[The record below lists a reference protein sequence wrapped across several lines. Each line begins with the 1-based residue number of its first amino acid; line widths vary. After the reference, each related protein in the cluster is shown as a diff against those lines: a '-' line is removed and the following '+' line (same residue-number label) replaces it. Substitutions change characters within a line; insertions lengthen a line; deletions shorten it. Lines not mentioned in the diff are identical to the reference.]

1 MDLSIH
7 LQLLIRSLHVVV
19 LLLVLSQLSS
29 VRCAFGKHQDNLHLN
44 RLCCTS
50 ESSMTGWQALLPSP
64 HGQWYLMCPCPSAAH
79 TKALIKSFSSFIS
92 QMSLGY
98 GDFSLTSVSWL
109 VTLTLFPQ
117 LLPFLFC
124 NACLICCLFTICLL
138 VYYVSPDLKGHK
150 SRNYAILVPY

>member
-7 LQLLIRSLHVVV
+7 LQLLICSLHVVV

-50 ESSMTGWQALLPSP
+50 ESSVTGWQALLPSP

-79 TKALIKSFSSFIS
+79 TKAVIKSFSSFIS
-92 QMSLGY
+92 QMSLDY
-98 GDFSLTSVSWL
+98 EDFSLTSVSWL
-109 VTLTLFPQ
+109 VTLTLLPQ
-117 LLPFLFC
+117 FLPFFFVMPVSFVV
-124 NACLICCLFTICLL
+124 ACLLCLTRLEGPQKQELCYSCSLLNHGCL
-138 VYYVSPDLKGHK
+138 
-150 SRNYAILVPY
+150 